1 MTRLA
6 GSTVAGSRDVSS
18 RPRAH
23 LRRSRLREGDVFW
36 AYVLILPTVVGLGVF
51 SIWPTFQTFYFSFT
65 EWGTFGG
72 YEWTGLDNYATVFK
86 DPQLGRAF
94 LNTIVFSLIT
104 LTSIPL
110 AIVLAALLSRR
121 GLRGVSFYRTL
132 YFLPVVTLPAAVA
145 LVWKL
150 LYNGD
155 YGIINWLLGR
165 VGIEGPFWL
174 SDSATAIVAVSLVS
188 VWSSI
193 GYNMVLFL
201 AGIQSIPA
209 EMYEAA
215 QIDGAGHVRQ
225 FFSVTLPL
233 LTPTTFFVTIIT
245 VINSLQAFDLIYLMV
260 GKNNPALASAKTV
273 VYLFYEKGIIQ
284 NDGGYAA
291 SVAFILLAVIL
302 CITYVQFRAQKRWVH
317 YG

>member
-1 MTRLA
+1 VATLLT
-6 GSTVAGSRDVSS
+6 TVG
-18 RPRAH
+18 RPDAREVAQVRR
-23 LRRSRLREGDVFW
+23 RRSRLRKGDVFW
-36 AYVLILPTVVGLGVF
+36 AYVLILPTVIGLGVF

-65 EWGTFGG
+65 EWGSFGG
-72 YEWTGLDNYATVFK
+72 NEWTGLDNYVQVFR
-86 DPQLGRAF
+86 DPQLGQAF
-94 LNTIVFSLIT
+94 LNTIVFSAIT
-104 LTSIPL
+104 LVSIPV
-110 AIVLAALLSRR
+110 AIVLAAMLNRR
-121 GLRGVSFYRTL
+121 GMRGVSVYRTL

-155 YGIINWLLGR
+155 YGIINWLLSL
-165 VGIEGPFWL
+165 VGITGAFWL
-174 SDSATAIVAVSLVS
+174 SDPSTAIVAVSLVS

-201 AGIQSIPA
+201 AGLQSIPA

-215 QIDGAGHVRQ
+215 QIDGAGPVRQ

-233 LTPTTFFVTIIT
+233 LTPTTFFVSIIT
-245 VINSLQAFDLIYLMV
+245 VINALQAFDLVYLMV
-260 GKNNPALASAKTV
+260 GRNNPAIESTKTV

-291 SVAFILLAVIL
+291 AIAFVLLAVIL
-302 CITYVQFRAQKRWVH
+302 VITYLQFRVQRRWVH